1 MPSSQNAVTAV
12 ANPLAHALD
21 QNEAIQES
29 VAQSA
34 EELCVVAAVL
44 SREIPDEV
52 KTGEVAQA
60 IQRTEELE
68 NRMQASADDLA
79 RVNQSLKDEVS
90 TRTELERQLAA
101 AQAELG
107 QAHRQAAAHAPGQ
120 RRQRA
125 TARFFP
131 WFC

>member
-1 MPSSQNAVTAV
+1 MGSTMSSFQNAVTAA
-12 ANPLAHALD
+12 ANPLARALD

-44 SREIPDEV
+44 SREIPDEA

-90 TRTELERQLAA
+90 TRTGLERQLAA

-107 QAHRQAAAHAPGQ
+107 QAHSQAAVHGPAQ
-120 RRQRA
+120 RLA
-125 TARFFP
+125 GSGPAAR
-131 WFC
+131 

>member
-1 MPSSQNAVTAV
+1 MPSSQNAVIAV
-12 ANPLAHALD
+12 VNPLARALD
-21 QNEAIQES
+21 QNEAIRES

-44 SREIPDEV
+44 SREIPDEL
-52 KTGEVAQA
+52 KTGEVVQA

-101 AQAELG
+101 AQVELG
-107 QAHRQAAAHAPGQ
+107 QAHSQTAHLPAQ
-120 RRQRA
+120 RRA
-125 TARFFP
+125 GSGLAP
-131 WFC
+131 L

>member
-1 MPSSQNAVTAV
+1 MGSTMPSSQNAVTAV
-12 ANPLAHALD
+12 ANPLARALD

-90 TRTELERQLAA
+90 TRTGLERQLAA

-107 QAHRQAAAHAPGQ
+107 QAHSQAAAHGPAQ
-120 RRQRA
+120 RLA
-125 TARFFP
+125 GSGPAAR
-131 WFC
+131 

>member
-12 ANPLAHALD
+12 ANPLARALD

-90 TRTELERQLAA
+90 TRTGLERQLAA
-101 AQAELG
+101 A
-107 QAHRQAAAHAPGQ
+107 
-120 RRQRA
+120 
-125 TARFFP
+125 
-131 WFC
+131 